1 MHSRGEGGRRIRTQG
16 TSPEEDPN
24 VNKNQKGFTLIEILV
39 VVMILGLL
47 ISLAA
52 PRLIGRTDD
61 AKVVKARADIAAI
74 EQALNLYKLDNGEY
88 PTSDESLEALV
99 EEPNGGNSARKWRDG
114 GYMERVPLDPW
125 DGPYLYA
132 ADGRSYVLRSLGA
145 DGKEGGE
152 GYDTDIDSRD
162 F

>member
-1 MHSRGEGGRRIRTQG
+1 MNARPCHKRIMQPSRPLDRQR
-16 TSPEEDPN
+16 
-24 VNKNQKGFTLIEILV
+24 GFTLIEILV

-61 AKVVKARADIAAI
+61 AKIVKARADIAAI
-74 EQALNLYKLDNGEY
+74 EQALGLYKLDSGEF
-88 PTSDESLEALV
+88 PTSEQGLEALV
-99 EEPNGGNSARKWRDG
+99 DEPTRGDAPRNWREG

-132 ADGRSYVLRSLGA
+132 ADGRNYILRSLGA
-145 DGKEGGE
+145 DGNEGGD
-152 GYDTDIDSRD
+152 GYDADIDSRD